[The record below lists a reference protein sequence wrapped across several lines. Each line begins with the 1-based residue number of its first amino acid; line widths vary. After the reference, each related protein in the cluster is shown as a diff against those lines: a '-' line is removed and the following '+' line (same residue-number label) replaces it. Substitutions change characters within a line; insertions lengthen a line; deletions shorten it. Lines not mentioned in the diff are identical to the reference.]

1 MDLKVSVIGLG
12 IVGEAIYKYLK
23 FKKITTKSFDIVKE
37 SDSFEDCL
45 QTDIMFLCLP
55 TVFSEE
61 KKEYDKASIY
71 DTCKKLIDA
80 NYMGI
85 ILIKSTIEPM
95 TTELL
100 TQEYK
105 LKMIHN
111 PEFLSS
117 KTAYEDFK
125 NQQKIILG
133 INSNIEK
140 SDIETII
147 DFYNQYFPESEISI
161 CSSTESESMK
171 IFSNCFYS
179 VKIQFFNELYILCQK
194 MDINF
199 ETVKLL
205 MLSNNW
211 INPMHT
217 DVPGPDGLLSYGGS
231 CFPKDNLALIEF
243 MKKLGSPCSVLES
256 AKKERDL
263 IRFNN

>member
-1 MDLKVSVIGLG
+1 MMDLKVSIIGLG
-12 IVGEAIYKYLK
+12 VVGTAIYRCLLN
-23 FKKITTKSFDIVKE
+23 KKIGIKTFDIVKE
-37 SDSFEDCL
+37 SNTFQECL
-45 QTDIMFLCLP
+45 KSDIIFICLP
-55 TVFSEE
+55 TTFCVQ
-61 KKEYDKASIY
+61 KNEYDKTSIY
-71 DTCKKLIDA
+71 NTLAKLVDN
-80 NYMGI
+80 NYGGI
-85 ILIKSTIEPM
+85 ILIKSTLEPM
-95 TTELL
+95 TTDLL
-100 TQEYK
+100 SKEYK
-105 LKMIHN
+105 LKLIHN

-117 KTAYEDFK
+117 KTAYEDFE
-125 NQQKIILG
+125 NQPKIILG
-133 INSNIEK
+133 VTSNIEK

-217 DVPGPDGLLSYGGS
+217 NVPGPDGLLSYGGS

-243 MKKLGSPCSVLES
+243 MKKLGTPCSVLES

-263 IRFNN
+263 FR